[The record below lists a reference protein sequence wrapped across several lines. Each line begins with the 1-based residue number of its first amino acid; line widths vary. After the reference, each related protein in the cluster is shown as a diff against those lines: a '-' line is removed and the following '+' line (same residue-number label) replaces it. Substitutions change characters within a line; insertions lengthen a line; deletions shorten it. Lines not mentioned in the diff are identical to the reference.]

1 MENKDAKTKSFELRY
16 TALMLWVIAGLLLA
30 SIGYTT
36 RLWGIKAGLAA
47 LLVGLGIFFLSR
59 SFNPAQDDA

>member
-1 MENKDAKTKSFELRY
+1 MKSDNNKTSSFEQRY

-36 RLWGIKAGLAA
+36 RLWGIKVGLAT
-47 LLVGLGIFFLSR
+47 LLISLGLFFLQR
-59 SFNPAQDDA
+59 SLDKNRQDP